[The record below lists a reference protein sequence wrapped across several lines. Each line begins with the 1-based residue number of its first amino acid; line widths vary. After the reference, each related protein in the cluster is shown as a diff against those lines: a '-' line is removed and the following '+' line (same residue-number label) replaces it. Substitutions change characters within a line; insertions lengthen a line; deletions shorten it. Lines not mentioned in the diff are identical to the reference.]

1 MRLWVTSSW
10 YLRWRWTA
18 RNLSKLR
25 ATIPRNEA
33 FASAN
38 WITHNILGKVLKKIF
53 KFTMK
58 KGWAI
63 KPTATSETA
72 RLDSNVFRGFGK
84 EGVFLM
90 AWIVKLLKT
99 IAVNAVKAFTTIM
112 MYFEVDRASTFAIMN
127 NNYLNLIVYVKKLY
141 GKLSPRQF

>member
-1 MRLWVTSSW
+1 
-10 YLRWRWTA
+10 
-18 RNLSKLR
+18 
-25 ATIPRNEA
+25 
-33 FASAN
+33 
-38 WITHNILGKVLKKIF
+38 
-53 KFTMK
+53 
-58 KGWAI
+58 
-63 KPTATSETA
+63 
-72 RLDSNVFRGFGK
+72 
-84 EGVFLM
+84 M